1 MSKVE
6 FPSRIFQA
14 LASVSKW
21 LNSENVPHA
30 IIGGIAVSLLTEPR
44 ATQDIDLTIW
54 IEDTPIDALL
64 ETALLFDFVSR
75 IENPSAFAARARI
88 LLLHHRKSGV
98 AVDLSLGALPFE
110 KEMIDTAGAL
120 TIGNIELRVAD
131 PENLIISKAFPMRP
145 TDVADI
151 DKLLTYYPEVNFE
164 RIRKVVSEFQVLLD
178 RPEYIDKLEEL
189 LLRHRK

>member
-6 FPSRIFQA
+6 PPSRIFQA

-21 LNSENVPHA
+21 LNSENIPHA

-54 IEDTPIDALL
+54 IEDTPIDAVL
-64 ETALLFDFVSR
+64 ERALSFDFVSR
-75 IENPSAFAARARI
+75 IENPSAFAAQARI
-88 LLLHHRKSGV
+88 LLLHHRESGV

-110 KEMIDTAGAL
+110 KEMIDSARAL

-164 RIRKVVSEFQVLLD
+164 RIRNLVSEFQILLD